1 MLMPSVSVMST
12 QMLRSWP
19 KQVQNGSRGRNPSRV
34 ITPHASTVPTT
45 ARGRSAAIFSPQPSG
60 AGCPSTQR
68 RSHGIVSDTST
79 VMPAA
84 WTSALCSVTEIS
96 LWPARAN
103 SAVRMPAAL
112 TLARPTRNQCVDVRR
127 RIVSAEGTRRSYQDA
142 PASDRRSRNAA
153 RTAPVTSSAT
163 PTPTVVQWRGIPKA
177 AVSATA
183 NPTSVTIS
191 PASIR
196 PNPGRPHAISA
207 PPGGGEGHAIVPVG
221 LAVQP
226 AVRALEGVAP
236 DDAVGIERV
245 RRLVALAEGQ
255 RGLGAHDHRLEAL
268 GQRRADD
275 VQPRMLGV
283 EHDHLGP
290 GRLRDAALEED
301 GRLVGLVVVDERD
314 VPALPEHR
322 QPNAAL
328 AAREAELVGVV
339 GQPHDGVAE
348 AVGEARE
355 LELRALLR
363 ELVGPLV

>member
-112 TLARPTRNQCVDVRR
+112 TLARPT
-127 RIVSAEGTRRSYQDA
+127 
-142 PASDRRSRNAA
+142 
-153 RTAPVTSSAT
+153 PVTSSAT

-196 PNPGRPHAISA
+196 PNPGRRHAISE
-207 PPGGGEGHAIVPVG
+207 PPGGGEGHAIVPVE
-221 LAVQP
+221 LAVQR
-226 AVRALEGVAP
+226 AVRALEE
-236 DDAVGIERV
+236 VGADR
-245 RRLVALAEGQ
+245 Q
-255 RGLGAHDHRLEAL
+255 RDGA
-268 GQRRADD
+268 AD
-275 VQPRMLGV
+275 Q
-283 EHDHLGP
+283 
-290 GRLRDAALEED
+290 
-301 GRLVGLVVVDERD
+301 VVDPR
-314 VPALPEHR
+314 AQPEV
-322 QPNAAL
+322 AAVD
-328 AAREAELVGVV
+328 AGHEEHG
-339 GQPHDGVAE
+339 
-348 AVGEARE
+348 
-355 LELRALLR
+355 
-363 ELVGPLV
+363 